1 MSEGIHEGGAGIKGD
16 PRHEREAGL
25 NLFTAGWSNTMSD
38 ITKEQAE
45 DEILDYEISDE
56 ALENAAAGGQSGAYT
71 MGFCTGLAACP
82 S

>member
-1 MSEGIHEGGAGIKGD
+1 MFEGIHERGASIKD
-16 PRHEREAGL
+16 ALRFEHQAGL
-25 NLFTAGWSNTMSD
+25 SLFTVGWSNTMSD